1 MPGNLYPVF
10 RGMDMTPSFVRL
22 LEDFLSSDESRP
34 RRPDLDALMMA
45 KARQDMSHD
54 KLDKWIAATIAE
66 LSDKEHAA

>member
-1 MPGNLYPVF
+1 
-10 RGMDMTPSFVRL
+10 MTPSFGRL